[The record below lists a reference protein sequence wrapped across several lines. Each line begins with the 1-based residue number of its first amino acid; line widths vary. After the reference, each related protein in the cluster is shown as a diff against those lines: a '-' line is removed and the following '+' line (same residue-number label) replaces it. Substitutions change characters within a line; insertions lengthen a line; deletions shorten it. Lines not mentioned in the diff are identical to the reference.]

1 MMFNYQT
8 SMNRIVHIFLALA
21 LVTLSAASCV
31 TSHKISYLQDMKHES
46 QIELEN
52 KFEAVISPY
61 DELEVIITCFDSE
74 LAKPFNIYSAA
85 QGVIRNGGNQN
96 LGYLVDQNGNIQLP
110 VLGEI
115 HVAGLTRL
123 QLQEKVKKLL
133 MDNGY
138 LSDPFVMVRFMN
150 FKIFFL
156 GADGGKAI
164 NITNERCT
172 FLEALALGGDLSI
185 YTKRNKIAVMREI
198 DGVMVT
204 RYLDP
209 RSSEVF
215 NDPFFMMQQ
224 NDFIITK
231 ANGHKNFLDSFSQW
245 TPFFSI
251 LSTIS
256 SLASIYFMTQMYSE
270 Q

>member
-1 MMFNYQT
+1 MSIKRIIRT
-8 SMNRIVHIFLALA
+8 SAMLA
-21 LVTLSAASCV
+21 LVALSAASCV

-61 DELEVIITCFDSE
+61 DELEVIISCFDSD

-85 QGVIRNGGNQN
+85 QGAIRNNNQD

-115 HVAGLTRL
+115 HVSGLTRL
-123 QLQEKVKKLL
+123 QLQEKVQKLL
-133 MDNGY
+133 IDGGY
-138 LSDPFVMVRFMN
+138 ISDPYVMVRFKN

-164 NITNERCT
+164 SITNERCT
-172 FLEALALGGDLSI
+172 FLEALALGGDLSL
-185 YTKRNKIAVMREI
+185 YTKRNKIAVMRQI

-209 RSSEVF
+209 RSSDVF

-245 TPFFSI
+245 SPFFTI
-251 LSTIS
+251 LSTVS
-256 SLASIYFMTQMYSE
+256 SIASIFLMSQMYNA

>member
-1 MMFNYQT
+1 MK
-8 SMNRIVHIFLALA
+8 RIIHISLALA
-21 LVTLSAASCV
+21 LIALGTASCV

-52 KFEAVISPY
+52 QFEAVISPY
-61 DELEVIITCFDSE
+61 DELEIIISCFDSD

-85 QGVIRNGGNQN
+85 KEARGANNQN
-96 LGYLVDQNGNIQLP
+96 MGYLVDQNGNIQLP

-115 HVAGLTRL
+115 HVSGLTRL
-123 QLQEKVKKLL
+123 QLQEKVQRLL
-133 MDNGY
+133 IEGGFIN
-138 LSDPFVMVRFMN
+138 DPFVMVRFMN

-172 FLEALALGGDLSI
+172 FLEALALGGDLSV
-185 YTKRNKIAVMREI
+185 YTKRNKIAVMRQI

-209 RSSEVF
+209 RSSDVF

-245 TPFFSI
+245 NPFFSI
-251 LSTIS
+251 ISTITS
-256 SLASIYFMTQMYSE
+256 IASIYVMSQMYSG

>member
-1 MMFNYQT
+1 MSIKRIIRT
-8 SMNRIVHIFLALA
+8 SAMLA
-21 LVTLSAASCV
+21 LVALSAASCV

-61 DELEVIITCFDSE
+61 DELEVIISCFDSD

-85 QGVIRNGGNQN
+85 QGAIRNNNQD

-115 HVAGLTRL
+115 HVSGLTRL
-123 QLQEKVKKLL
+123 QLQEKVQKLL
-133 MDNGY
+133 IDGGY
-138 LSDPFVMVRFMN
+138 ISDPYVMVRFKN

-164 NITNERCT
+164 SITNERCT
-172 FLEALALGGDLSI
+172 FLEALALGGDLSL
-185 YTKRNKIAVMREI
+185 YTKRNKIAVMRQI

-209 RSSEVF
+209 RSSDVF

-245 TPFFSI
+245 SPFFTI
-251 LSTIS
+251 LSTVS
-256 SLASIYFMTQMYSE
+256 SIASIFLMAQMYNA

>member
-1 MMFNYQT
+1 
-8 SMNRIVHIFLALA
+8 
-21 LVTLSAASCV
+21 
-31 TSHKISYLQDMKHES
+31 MKHES

-61 DELEVIITCFDSE
+61 DELEVIISCFDSD

-85 QGVIRNGGNQN
+85 QGAIRNNNQD

-115 HVAGLTRL
+115 HVSGLTRL
-123 QLQEKVKKLL
+123 QLQEKVQKLL
-133 MDNGY
+133 IDGGY
-138 LSDPFVMVRFMN
+138 ISDPYVMVRFKN

-164 NITNERCT
+164 SITNERCT
-172 FLEALALGGDLSI
+172 FLEALALGGDLSL
-185 YTKRNKIAVMREI
+185 YTKRNKIAVMRQI

-209 RSSEVF
+209 RSSDVF

-245 TPFFSI
+245 SPFFTI
-251 LSTIS
+251 LSTVS
-256 SLASIYFMTQMYSE
+256 SIASIFLMAQMYNA

>member
-1 MMFNYQT
+1 M
-8 SMNRIVHIFLALA
+8 LA
-21 LVTLSAASCV
+21 LVALSAASCV

-61 DELEVIITCFDSE
+61 DELEVIISCFDSD

-85 QGVIRNGGNQN
+85 QGAIRNNNQD

-115 HVAGLTRL
+115 HVSGLTRL
-123 QLQEKVKKLL
+123 QLQEKVQKLL
-133 MDNGY
+133 IDGGY
-138 LSDPFVMVRFMN
+138 ISDPYVMVRFKN

-164 NITNERCT
+164 SITNERCT
-172 FLEALALGGDLSI
+172 FLEALALGGDLSL
-185 YTKRNKIAVMREI
+185 YTKRNKIAVMRQI

-209 RSSEVF
+209 RSSDVF

-245 TPFFSI
+245 SPFFTI
-251 LSTIS
+251 LSTVS
-256 SLASIYFMTQMYSE
+256 SIASIFLMAQMYNA

>member
-1 MMFNYQT
+1 MK
-8 SMNRIVHIFLALA
+8 RILYISLALS
-21 LVTLSAASCV
+21 LVAMSAASCV

-52 KFEAVISPY
+52 RFEAVINPY
-61 DELEVIITCFDSE
+61 DELEVVISCFDSE
-74 LAKPFNIYSAA
+74 LAKPFNMYSAY
-85 QGVIRNGGNQN
+85 QGMVSATSTSSF
-96 LGYLVDQNGNIQLP
+96 GYLVDQNGDIQLP

-115 HVAGLTRL
+115 HVSGLTRL
-123 QLQEKVKKLL
+123 QLQQNIRQLL
-133 MDNGY
+133 IDGGY
-138 LSDPFVMVRFMN
+138 ISDPYVMVRFKN

-172 FLEALALGGDLSI
+172 FLEALALGGDLSV

-209 RSSEVF
+209 RSSDVF
-215 NDPFFMMQQ
+215 NDPFFMMHQ

-231 ANGHKNFLDSFSQW
+231 ASGQKNFLDSFSQW
-245 TPFFSI
+245 TPFFS
-251 LSTIS
+251 LFS
-256 SLASIYFMTQMYSE
+256 SLTSFATLFMMYNVYFK
-270 Q
+270 